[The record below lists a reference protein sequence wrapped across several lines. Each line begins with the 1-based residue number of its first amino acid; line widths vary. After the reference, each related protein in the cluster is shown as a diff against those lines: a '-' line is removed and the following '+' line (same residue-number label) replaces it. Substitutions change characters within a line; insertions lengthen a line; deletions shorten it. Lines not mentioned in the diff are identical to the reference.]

1 MVWSKDLIRSV
12 SESGTFSTTAVEV
25 SQIARLGLIIAS
37 TYQRALGSYNR
48 PIPVTLS
55 LLLNESN

>member
-1 MVWSKDLIRSV
+1 MVWSKDLIKSV
-12 SESGTFSTTAVEV
+12 SESGNFSTTADEV
-25 SQIARLGLIIAS
+25 SQIAHLRLTIAS
-37 TYQRALGSYNR
+37 TYKDALVSYNR